1 VGKCCWT
8 PRAWPYSASS
18 PPPLDADTLPMTIA
32 PNLSSPRSQS
42 AVPTV
47 ALNGRWIS
55 KDPARAVLAWKQVGP
70 PDIRGW
76 HLRTLISGLGWWWWW
91 KLLGGSGSGYPSP
104 LEPLCPKPRP
114 RRSTVNFLPIVM
126 CLGLVRIPPTSLQTA
141 VGPSSCSD
149 PRARLAWQTIERVL
163 FCSTECLLR
172 AGSHVGNLFGLASFL
187 ILRIDAS

>member
-1 VGKCCWT
+1 VWS
-8 PRAWPYSASS
+8 YSASS

-47 ALNGRWIS
+47 ALNGCWMP
-55 KDPARAVLAWKQVGP
+55 KDSAGSLGVEIGWPAGHPRLALEDL
-70 PDIRGW
+70 DIGA
-76 HLRTLISGLGWWWWW
+76 GVVV
-91 KLLGGSGSGYPSP
+91 GGSFSAAAGAATPVPWS
-104 LEPLCPKPRP
+104 LCPKPRP

-149 PRARLAWQTIERVL
+149 PRRRLAWQTIERVL
-163 FCSTECLLR
+163 FCSTECLL
-172 AGSHVGNLFGLASFL
+172 
-187 ILRIDAS
+187 